1 LSARVAIVPFLAN
14 PLESSPDS
22 IIERLSGTCG
32 EPNNTL
38 NIYQCESSRMGPISL
53 SPVENLW
60 ILLLIIFSE
69 FYYEKNLWIYL
80 WILNDIQR

>member
-53 SPVENLW
+53 SPVENL
-60 ILLLIIFSE
+60 
-69 FYYEKNLWIYL
+69 
-80 WILNDIQR
+80 

>member
-1 LSARVAIVPFLAN
+1 
-14 PLESSPDS
+14 
-22 IIERLSGTCG
+22 
-32 EPNNTL
+32 
-38 NIYQCESSRMGPISL
+38 MGPISL

>member
-69 FYYEKNLWIYL
+69 FYYEKNLWK
-80 WILNDIQR
+80 NS